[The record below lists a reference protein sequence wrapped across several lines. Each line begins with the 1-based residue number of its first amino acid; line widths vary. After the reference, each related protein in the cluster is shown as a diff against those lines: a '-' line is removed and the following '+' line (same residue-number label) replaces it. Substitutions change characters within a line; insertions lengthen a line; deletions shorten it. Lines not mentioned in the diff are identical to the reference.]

1 MKLSN
6 YNLFY
11 LVEGESDEAVV
22 KALKEK
28 YISSGKIK
36 VINVTSKKVTD
47 LIVRRIKTSTICIL
61 IFDSGIFTTG
71 KGNPK
76 IILENISK
84 LEKTSNV
91 KKVIVICQ
99 EENLEDE
106 IVRATTIKNIKEL
119 LDSNSV
125 TDFKREVISCNNL
138 LKKLEDKNFDITK
151 FWIKPN
157 PISIKK
163 INESFLIKNN

>member
-1 MKLSN
+1 MNLKN

-11 LVEGESDEAVV
+11 LVEGECDEAVV
-22 KALKEK
+22 RALKER
-28 YISSGKIK
+28 YIHSGKIK
-36 VINVTSKKVTD
+36 VINVATKKVSD
-47 LIVRRIKTSTICIL
+47 LIRRRIESSTICIL
-61 IFDSGIFTTG
+61 IFDSDIFNTG

-84 LEKTSNV
+84 LEKSPNV

-99 EENLEDE
+99 DENLEDE

-119 LDSNSV
+119 LGSNSV
-125 TDFKREVISCNNL
+125 TDFKREVLSCNNL

-151 FWIKPN
+151 FWIKSN
-157 PISIKK
+157 PLFVGRNNESSLIKK
-163 INESFLIKNN
+163 